1 MGMLAK
7 ISSEWAYLSGALRTL
22 KRIKNIPKTPNITFP
37 DVVEDLADQYGD
49 RVALISDTETYSYRQ
64 YTQRANQYARWV
76 QANGVKKGETVALMM
91 NNCAE
96 YLVIWLGVTRAGG
109 VCALLNTNLGGAGLG
124 HCINLVEPKHI
135 IVGADLVD
143 TLETAGPLLEGEPKI
158 WVYGSNQLDYEEL
171 GPAVEA
177 LSDAPLS
184 ADENPGLVI
193 DDQALYIYTSGTTGL
208 PKAANI
214 NHYRLRSIM
223 NGFSAAMNAKITD
236 RIYVCLPLYHSSGG
250 VLAVGATLTVGGS
263 VAIRN
268 GFSAREFWDDIV
280 RFDATLFQ
288 YIGELCRYLLNS
300 PTNPN
305 ETAHKIRLCCGNG
318 LRPDIWMDFKT
329 RFRLPHILEFYGA
342 TEGNVVLF
350 NFDSKPG
357 SVGRIPNWLK
367 KKFVTEVVKFDV
379 ENERP
384 VRGEDG
390 FCILCEPDEVG
401 EVIGQI
407 LDDPERP
414 SQRFEGYADDEATA
428 KKILHDV
435 FEKGDL
441 WFRTGDLMRRDADG
455 YFYFIDR
462 IGDTFRWKGEN
473 VATSEVAEAITVFP
487 GIKDA
492 NVYGVEV
499 SGRDGRAGMAALVVE
514 EDIDL
519 VALHRHLAG
528 QLPDYAQPV
537 FLRLQKELEITG
549 TFKQKKVDLVKEGF
563 DPEAIADEIYFDDPE
578 SGAFQR
584 VDRTLY
590 DHIQDGGVRI

>member
-1 MGMLAK
+1 MGFLAK
-7 ISSEWAYLSGALRTL
+7 ISSEWAYLSGAMRTL
-22 KRIKNIPKTPNITFP
+22 KRIRNIPKTPNTTFP
-37 DVVEDLADQYGD
+37 DMVNDLADQYGD
-49 RVALISDTETYSYRQ
+49 RIALISDTETYTYRQ
-64 YTQRANQYARWV
+64 YTRRANQYARWV
-76 QANGVKKGETVALMM
+76 QANGIRKGETVALMM

-96 YLVIWLGVTRAGG
+96 FLVIWLGVTRAGA
-109 VCALLNTNLGGAGLG
+109 VCALLNTNLGGQGLG
-124 HCINLVEPKHI
+124 HCINIVNPKHI

-143 TLETAGPLLEGEPKI
+143 TLESAGPFLDGGPKI
-158 WVYGSNQLDYEEL
+158 YVYGSNQFDYDEV
-171 GPAVEA
+171 GSAIDA
-177 LSDAPLS
+177 LSDAPLT
-184 ADENPGLVI
+184 ADENPGLLI

-223 NGFSAAMNAKITD
+223 NGFSAAMNAKMSD
-236 RIYVCLPLYHSSGG
+236 RIYICLPLYHSSGG
-250 VLAVGATLTVGGS
+250 VLAVGSTLTVGGS
-263 VAIRN
+263 VAIRD

-280 RFDATLFQ
+280 KFEATLFQ

-300 PTNPN
+300 PTSPN
-305 ETAHKIRLCCGNG
+305 ETAHNIRLCCGNG

-350 NFDSKPG
+350 NFDNKPG

-367 KKFVTEVVKFDV
+367 KSFVTEVVRFDV

-384 VRGEDG
+384 VRDENG
-390 FCILCEPDEVG
+390 FCSLCEPDEIG

-414 SQRFEGYADDEATA
+414 SQRFEGYADKEATE

-455 YFYFIDR
+455 YFFFVDR

-492 NVYGVEV
+492 NVYGVTV
-499 SGRDGRAGMAALVVE
+499 AGRDGRAGMAALVVDE
-514 EDIDL
+514 EIDL
-519 VALHRHLAG
+519 VALHKHLGG
-528 QLPDYAQPV
+528 QLPDYAQPI
-537 FLRLQKELEITG
+537 FLRLQKELEVTG
-549 TFKQKKVDLVKEGF
+549 TFKQKKIDLVRDGF
-563 DPEAIADEIYFDDPE
+563 DPEAVEDEIYFNDPE
-578 SGAFQR
+578 SGAFHR
-584 VDRTLY
+584 VDKTLY
-590 DHIQDGGVRI
+590 DHIQDGGVQI